1 MSDEDIDLSDL
12 PEITEDDMREA
23 VMWVDG
29 KPVPEGKSF
38 VGVLLDSDIFEY
50 LRRRA
55 GEEGLQRL
63 INETLRASMAKA

>member
-1 MSDEDIDLSDL
+1 MSDEEIDLSDI
-12 PEITEDDMREA
+12 PEITEDDMRGA
-23 VMWVDG
+23 VLWVGG

-55 GEEGLQRL
+55 GEDGIQRL
-63 INETLRASMAKA
+63 INETLRAGMAKA